1 MNITLVLG
9 AIGLWGL
16 WGFFGKISEN
26 RIGLQIGF
34 WSGLTFFLTIFF
46 YLLFTHQLFPIKTD
60 VQGIGLA
67 VITGFCSGLAAVLFY
82 ILLAKHP
89 AGYLTAVTALYPLI
103 TIILSVLFL
112 KEGLSFTK
120 VLGFGFALLAL
131 LFLHL

>member
-1 MNITLVLG
+1 MNIALVLG
-9 AIGLWGL
+9 AISLWGL

-60 VQGIGLA
+60 FHGIGFA
-67 VITGFCSGLAAVLFY
+67 IATGFCSGFAAILFY

-89 AGYLTAVTALYPLI
+89 AGYLTASTALYPLV

-112 KEGLSFTK
+112 QEGLNFTK
-120 VLGFGFALLAL
+120 VLGFVFALLAL
-131 LFLHL
+131 VLLHL